1 MKLSSLFRKTLLY
14 QTLLFGVVVGSLS
27 LTSAYSLR
35 WYLAGEYASRG
46 SAIARSVAGTAAG
59 LSDETSPLV
68 LQTLLH
74 EFADLKGVAYVFL
87 VDPEKNLLAHTFGE
101 TIPTE
106 FQRDVFQPGNP
117 IATDGVERQYRRFIH
132 SPNFEKEFGKS
143 AIAYR
148 SIKDIGYVIDIAF
161 PIQSG
166 TQGYV
171 HVGMDQVRM
180 IQQIRSAA
188 SLQLWVTLI
197 LLGLS
202 IIATYV
208 MVQRISHPLNQL
220 TDYAKR
226 LANRDFLSPVVIQGK
241 DEVGLL
247 ATTMQDMATD
257 IQSFI
262 SQLEMTLS
270 ELQHTQ
276 SQLIQSEKM
285 SGLGQLVAGVAH
297 EVNNPISFIAG
308 NVRYA
313 ETYSRQLMA
322 LVAQQHP
329 ELSAYLTPEI
339 QAQLDDVDIDFVMT
353 DLPKVLAS
361 MRSGTQRIR
370 EIVDSLKNFARLDE
384 AEYKAVDIHAGIDST
399 LIMLSSR
406 LKEIST
412 AAPVKLI
419 RDYGHLPKVTCYP
432 GQLNQVFLNLLNNAL
447 DSITQKAFLPPAQP
461 QIRITTTVQG
471 DMAEIQIQDN
481 GCGIE
486 PAIAQRIFDPFF
498 TTKPIGQGTGLGLAI
513 CYQIVVQQHNGH
525 LTHASELGQGS
536 TFTMQIPIRP
546 VATSVSSTY
555 SSHRQPIRLSP
566 SMGKLASSQPSY
578 PIQSSQ
584 SM

>member
-46 SAIARSVAGTAAG
+46 SAIARSVAGTASD
-59 LSDETSPLV
+59 LSAETSPFV
-68 LQTLLH
+68 LPTLLN

-87 VDPEKNLLAHTFGE
+87 VDPEQNLVAHTFGD
-101 TIPTE
+101 TIPAE
-106 FQRDVFQPGNP
+106 FQSESFQPGNP
-117 IATDGVERQYRRFIH
+117 SAANGVEPQYRRFIY
-132 SPNFEKEFGKS
+132 SPNFEKEFGKA

-148 SIKDIGYVIDIAF
+148 NVKDVGYVIDIAF
-161 PIQSG
+161 PIESG

-197 LLGLS
+197 LLVLS
-202 IIATYV
+202 IAATYL

-226 LANRDFLSPVVIQGK
+226 LANRDFSPPADIQGK

-257 IQSFI
+257 MQSFI
-262 SQLEMTLS
+262 GQLETTLA
-270 ELQHTQ
+270 ELQRTQ

-329 ELSAYLTPEI
+329 ELSAHLTPAM
-339 QAQLDDVDIDFVMT
+339 QAHLDDIDIDFVMT

-370 EIVDSLKNFARLDE
+370 EIVDSLRNFARLDE
-384 AEYKAVDIHAGIDST
+384 AECKAVDIHAGIDST

-406 LKEIST
+406 LKGIST
-412 AAPVKLI
+412 ASPVTII
-419 RDYGHLPKVTCYP
+419 RDYGPLPKVTCYP
-432 GQLNQVFLNLLNNAL
+432 GQLNQAILNLLNNAL
-447 DSITQKAFLPPAQP
+447 DSIAQKAFRSPAQP
-461 QIRITTTVQG
+461 QIRIATTVQG

-481 GCGIE
+481 GCGID
-486 PAIAQRIFDPFF
+486 PAIAQRLFDPFF

-513 CYQIVVQQHNGH
+513 CYQVIVQRHSGH
-525 LTHASELGQGS
+525 LTYDSELGHGS
-536 TFTMQIPIRP
+536 TFTVQVPLKIAPQHSATYPSHPGRP
-546 VATSVSSTY
+546 A
-555 SSHRQPIRLSP
+555 RPAAPKNRP
-566 SMGKLASSQPSY
+566 FSSQRSLS
-578 PIQSSQ
+578 I
-584 SM
+584 